1 MVVGR
6 ETRKHGKK
14 KKQWLR
20 LRGIICAILFF
31 LVKIEKRIPM
41 YFTSS
46 RVIAHAHALALPS
59 SSSLSPTLLSPS
71 IPTATTSSQC
81 WSNLFA
87 PHVSP
92 LPRNWGKPFATRASL

>member
-1 MVVGR
+1 MHDSFKQSAMVVGR

-59 SSSLSPTLLSPS
+59 SFSLSPTLLSPS

-81 WSNLFA
+81 RA
-87 PHVSP
+87 GPSP
-92 LPRNWGKPFATRASL
+92 KQVRLGL